1 MPRNEE
7 PSVTAEHE
15 STPTPD
21 ADQSHVPPLT
31 TRVVIA
37 EDEALIRL
45 DLKEMLEEEGTPS
58 SVRPETGRRPSSW
71 PGSTARTW

>member
-1 MPRNEE
+1 MPRIEE

-58 SVRPETGRRPSSW
+58 SARPATARPPWSW
-71 PGSTARTW
+71 PASTAPTW